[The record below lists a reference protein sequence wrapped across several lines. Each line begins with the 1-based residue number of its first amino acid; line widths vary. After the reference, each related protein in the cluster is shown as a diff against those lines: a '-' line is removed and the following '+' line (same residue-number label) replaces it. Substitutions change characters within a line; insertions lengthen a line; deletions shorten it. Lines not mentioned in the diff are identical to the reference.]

1 MGNEEVET
9 ASVDR
14 GLESFGS
21 EGEWRTWGW
30 GVLLFFFDEQKRLR
44 L

>member
-30 GVLLFFFDEQKRLR
+30 GVLLFFFLKSRRD
-44 L
+44 